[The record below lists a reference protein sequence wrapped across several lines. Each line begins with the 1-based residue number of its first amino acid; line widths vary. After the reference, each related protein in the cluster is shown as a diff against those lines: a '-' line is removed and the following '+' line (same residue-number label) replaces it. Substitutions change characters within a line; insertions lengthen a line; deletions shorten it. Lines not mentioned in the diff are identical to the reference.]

1 MDISQTD
8 IDALLGSAADL
19 AQEASHQLGGG
30 AAGAVEDPPHAA
42 PSRHPTGANRRAD
55 GTSDEIRR
63 VLRLKVPVIVRLAES
78 EMSIEKALDLTVGSI
93 VEFERA
99 ADSELSLI
107 VQNVPIG
114 TGNAVK
120 CGENF
125 GLRVISIE
133 MPRQRAKAIL
143 SG

>member
-1 MDISQTD
+1 MGISQTD

-19 AQEASHQLGGG
+19 AQEASDQLGAGASG
-30 AAGAVEDPPHAA
+30 AADDPQQSTPSPQPASANLGA
-42 PSRHPTGANRRAD
+42 RAD
-55 GTSDEIRR
+55 DAIRR
-63 VLRLKVPVIVRLAES
+63 VLSLKVPVIVRLAES

-93 VEFERA
+93 VEFDRP

-107 VQNVPIG
+107 VKNVPIG

-133 MPRQRAKAIL
+133 KPRERANAIL
-143 SG
+143 GG